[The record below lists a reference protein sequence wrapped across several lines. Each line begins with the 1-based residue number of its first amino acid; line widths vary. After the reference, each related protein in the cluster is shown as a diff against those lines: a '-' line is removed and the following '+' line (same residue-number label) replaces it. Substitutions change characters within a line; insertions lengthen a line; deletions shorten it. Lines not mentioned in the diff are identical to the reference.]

1 MNTRERMKAKAKKL
15 GTESIIL
22 FDGTGIF
29 STNKTVI
36 TYSEESTLELWKKY
50 PIINYPKR

>member
-1 MNTRERMKAKAKKL
+1 MNTRERMKKKAKKL

-29 STNKTVI
+29 STNKTKI
-36 TYSEESTLELWKKY
+36 SYSERTALDLWKKY

>member
-1 MNTRERMKAKAKKL
+1 MKAKAKKL

-22 FDGTGIF
+22 FDGIF

-36 TYSEESTLELWKKY
+36 SYPEDSSPELWKKY
-50 PIINYPKR
+50 PIINYHKR

>member
-1 MNTRERMKAKAKKL
+1 MNTRKKMKVKARKL

-36 TYSEESTLELWKKY
+36 SYSESSTPELWKKY
-50 PIINYPKR
+50 PIINYPER